1 VHDGIE
7 NRPST
12 NDDISMNMRD
22 IIENSK
28 TINKITL
35 RSIDSYKNIA
45 SNSFFA
51 SKPLRSTCVSFLKGI
66 FLGQVAIVTVRWF

>member
-7 NRPST
+7 NRHST
-12 NDDISMNMRD
+12 NNDISMNMRD
-22 IIENSK
+22 IVENSK

-45 SNSFFA
+45 SNSVFCIKTIEVYLCLIFKWEFF
-51 SKPLRSTCVSFLKGI
+51 C
-66 FLGQVAIVTVRWF
+66 QVAIVAV